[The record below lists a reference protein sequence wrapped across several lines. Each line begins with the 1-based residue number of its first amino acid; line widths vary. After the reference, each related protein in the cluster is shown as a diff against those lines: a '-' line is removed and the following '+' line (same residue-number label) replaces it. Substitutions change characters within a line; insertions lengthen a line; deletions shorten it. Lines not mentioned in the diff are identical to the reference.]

1 MNQEQA
7 EAIAEEIVD
16 SIVADLSGRSGFDAM
31 FESIDEA
38 TRKEMLETWRGL
50 ALAQIPHDVAKT

>member
-16 SIVADLSGRSGFDAM
+16 AIVADLRGRSGLDGAFD
-31 FESIDEA
+31 SIDED
-38 TRKEMLETWRGL
+38 TRKEMLDTWRGL